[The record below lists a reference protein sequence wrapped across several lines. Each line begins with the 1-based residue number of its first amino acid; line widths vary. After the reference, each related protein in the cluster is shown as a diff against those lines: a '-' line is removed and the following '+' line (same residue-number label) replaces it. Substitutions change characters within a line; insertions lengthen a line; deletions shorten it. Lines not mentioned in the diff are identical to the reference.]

1 MSLITLVSTWM
12 LALTLSVGQADAQ
25 PLVRFAMLV
34 RAAVATHQGPRPP
47 EPAMHPA
54 IGTDDVTPPPGTPI
68 RSTAG
73 A

>member
-12 LALTLSVGQADAQ
+12 LALALAVGQADAQ

-34 RAAVATHQGPRPP
+34 RAAVASHHGVRPP

-54 IGTDDVTPPPGTPI
+54 IGTDAVTPLSGRTI
-68 RSTAG
+68 RSTTG

>member
-12 LALTLSVGQADAQ
+12 LALALAVGQTDAQ

-34 RAAVATHQGPRPP
+34 RAAVARHHGVQFP

-54 IGTDDVTPPPGTPI
+54 IGTDDVTPPPGRTVL
-68 RSTAG
+68 STAG